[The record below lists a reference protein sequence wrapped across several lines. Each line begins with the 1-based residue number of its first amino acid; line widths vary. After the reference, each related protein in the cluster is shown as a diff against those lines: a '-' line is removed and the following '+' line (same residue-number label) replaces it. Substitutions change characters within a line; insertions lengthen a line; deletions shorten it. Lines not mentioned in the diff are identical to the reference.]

1 MSKGK
6 SITLLSII
14 SVIIA
19 LVLVMSFIRFP
30 VGIYNYNSLLG
41 AVNLDYDLE
50 GGTAYTL
57 TLSEDNEDEVDDI
70 DSVID
75 TLEYRLGQLGYGTY
89 SVKALKST
97 EEGVEDYSIRI
108 ETKTTDTLS
117 QDIQVV
123 IAYGELKFFGGAS
136 AEEATTEILQDIEVV
151 ESATYKGE
159 VTAGAFEID
168 IKFTQKAYDELAK
181 LIDEAELDYYLKI
194 TLGEAEDGTEKVLFQ
209 DKIETSYF
217 KQRQM
222 PLYSDNAASA
232 RQLALQ
238 MQNDG
243 LAYRYDIDNGVSVSS
258 PYGEDAALKCAVA
271 IITLSVLLMVLLIVV
286 YKGYGIVGA
295 LSSLLFILCEGWLL
309 IGIPNVLINLGGV
322 IGIMLATILN
332 FISIIILLDRI
343 KCEFN
348 LGQKTVKASINKG
361 FAEAVKPTI
370 VLNVVAGVVA
380 LALFA
385 FTQGLIQSF
394 AITFGIGAV
403 LSIISGLA
411 FTRMFSSLIMPLV
424 KDKEKFIGVKAD
436 NTAKALVKEE
446 A

>member
-6 SITLLSII
+6 SLTLLSII

-19 LVLVMSFIRFP
+19 FVLVMTFISFP

-41 AVNLDYDLE
+41 AVELDYDLE
-50 GGTAYTL
+50 GGKAYTL
-57 TLSEDNEDEVDDI
+57 TLSEDNEEEVDNI

-75 TLEYRLGQLGYGTY
+75 TLEYRLKELGYGTY

-97 EEGVEDYSIRI
+97 ETGVEDYSIRI
-108 ETKTTDTLS
+108 ETKNTQTLA
-117 QDIQVV
+117 QDMQVV
-123 IAYGELKFFGGAS
+123 VAYGELKFFGGPS

-151 ESATYKGE
+151 ESAKYNGE
-159 VTAGAFEID
+159 VTAGAYEIN
-168 IKFTQKAYDELAK
+168 IKFTKKAYDELVK
-181 LIDEAELDYYLKI
+181 LIDEAEFDYYLKI
-194 TLGEAEDGTEKVLFQ
+194 TLGEATDGQEKVLFQ
-209 DKIETSYF
+209 DKIDRSYF

-222 PLYSDNAASA
+222 PLYSENSASA

-243 LAYRYDIDNGVSVSS
+243 LAYKYDIDDGVVVSS

-271 IITLSVLLMVLLIVV
+271 IITLALLLIALLIIV
-286 YKGYGIVGA
+286 YKGFGITVA

-309 IGIPNVLINLGGV
+309 IGIPNIVINLGGV
-322 IGIMLATILN
+322 IGIMLAVILN
-332 FISIIILLDRI
+332 FVSMIILVDRI
-343 KCEFN
+343 KDEFTA
-348 LGQKTVKASINKG
+348 GQKTVKASINKG
-361 FAEAVKPTI
+361 FKQALKPTI
-370 VLNVVAGVVA
+370 VLNVVAGIIA
-380 LALFA
+380 LLLFA

-403 LSIISGLA
+403 LSIVSGLL
-411 FTRMFSSLIMPLV
+411 FTRMFNGLIMPLV
-424 KDKEKFIGVKAD
+424 SDKEKFLGFKRES
-436 NTAKALVKEE
+436 NTNKTIIEE